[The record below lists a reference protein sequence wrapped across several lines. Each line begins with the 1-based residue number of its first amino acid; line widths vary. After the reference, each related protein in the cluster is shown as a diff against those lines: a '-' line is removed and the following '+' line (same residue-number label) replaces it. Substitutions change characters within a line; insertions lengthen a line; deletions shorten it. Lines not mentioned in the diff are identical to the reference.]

1 MPLILKSKY
10 QQEVVGRRV
19 QVKIR
24 GSRFVTGTIV
34 SLFRPAVKRESND
47 DDSSSYI
54 ANNGS
59 YHLVQLDHSKEKF
72 EFARIE
78 EYERSLQLKWIKDEN
93 KNKKKNRPQSTKRK
107 YHRNV
112 IGRRLEIE
120 FQLSSNDSQKKETVF
135 YAATIEGY
143 KAVGNLGSQLHHHYV
158 RFDDGDEGFY
168 SSLDD
173 MEQEGS
179 LRWLDELDRP
189 MKSST
194 RKRKST
200 KEKETA
206 KSAANQRAQKSKLKQ
221 KKKKTQQNLVVYWGG
236 DDEAEVPAEYLD
248 DLDGILSIQK
258 QSQKQTATP
267 VDPVVE
273 GDEEED
279 IDEESRYEEAP
290 KSDLLLH
297 RKYQYGDRVLLAR
310 DKKPGMMS
318 LGGGNAVMEL
328 YPGKNNRSDHPRFQV
343 TDIPGMAY
351 NELWSPNG
359 PQYAGQETCS
369 VALNTKRG
377 VFEPG
382 KVVAVFMR
390 RSIPGK
396 NTVLGWEYCG
406 NYAYRSNEDNLGEC
420 YCSAHSLSEATK
432 KAKLESIMKSIH
444 SKQGDW
450 IDRLQGWRDQ
460 IVAAQKSDDSPSAP
474 QWLVERQTPTKEELQ
489 EKRASLAARSR
500 ALGFRESMTN
510 EEFAKLMIEID
521 EFHEER
527 IMTFVEYD
535 EKIYDFVKD
544 GETTRNAKGQTRHFE
559 EPCAKASDFYAYLD
573 AKQEGEPS

>member
-93 KNKKKNRPQSTKRK
+93 KNKKKNHPSSTKRK

-120 FQLSSNDSQKKETVF
+120 FQLSSNDNKKKETVF

-248 DLDGILSIQK
+248 DLDGLLSIQK
-258 QSQKQTATP
+258 
-267 VDPVVE
+267 
-273 GDEEED
+273 
-279 IDEESRYEEAP
+279 
-290 KSDLLLH
+290 
-297 RKYQYGDRVLLAR
+297 
-310 DKKPGMMS
+310 
-318 LGGGNAVMEL
+318 
-328 YPGKNNRSDHPRFQV
+328 
-343 TDIPGMAY
+343 
-351 NELWSPNG
+351 
-359 PQYAGQETCS
+359 
-369 VALNTKRG
+369 
-377 VFEPG
+377 
-382 KVVAVFMR
+382 
-390 RSIPGK
+390 
-396 NTVLGWEYCG
+396 
-406 NYAYRSNEDNLGEC
+406 
-420 YCSAHSLSEATK
+420 
-432 KAKLESIMKSIH
+432 
-444 SKQGDW
+444 
-450 IDRLQGWRDQ
+450 
-460 IVAAQKSDDSPSAP
+460 
-474 QWLVERQTPTKEELQ
+474 
-489 EKRASLAARSR
+489 
-500 ALGFRESMTN
+500 
-510 EEFAKLMIEID
+510 
-521 EFHEER
+521 
-527 IMTFVEYD
+527 
-535 EKIYDFVKD
+535 
-544 GETTRNAKGQTRHFE
+544 
-559 EPCAKASDFYAYLD
+559 
-573 AKQEGEPS
+573 